1 MMDATYDA
9 GGAGGW
15 GEFGASQ
22 STSTPAAGKPSAL
35 ERLPVFVTV
44 KELCHIPEGEEKI
57 SIGGLSFTNVRVVG
71 TVGAITASED
81 NAHSTEYSLQD
92 ISEPQYCF
100 TVVNYVGLNPDARDT
115 QIFNEGARIHA
126 VGKVR
131 SFDGRLIIV
140 AYQVRE
146 IESDG
151 EFEAFE
157 LEAKIGRHFFE
168 NNLQEAHSGMDLT
181 RYDKTILSS
190 HCRGNRPTNTV
201 GYGGV
206 PATPGGAAAQGSFF
220 SPPAKRARTDAPMV
234 DESKGLAGQKLRIYQ
249 YIVNNSEP
257 TVGVNIRTVKGAI
270 GGDSNFSNDVA
281 YLTDEGHIYNTHDD
295 DHYAPI

>member
-1 MMDATYDA
+1 MDSTAFDA
-9 GGAGGW
+9 GSGW
-15 GEFGASQ
+15 GEYSGSQ
-22 STSTPAAGKPSAL
+22 STSAPAASKPSAL

-44 KELCHIPEGEEKI
+44 KELCNIPEGEEKV

-71 TVGAITASED
+71 TVNAITASED
-81 NAHSTEYSLQD
+81 NANSTEYSLQD

-115 QIFNEGARIHA
+115 QVFSEGTRIHA

-146 IESDG
+146 VESDG
-151 EFEAFE
+151 EYDAFE

-168 NNLQEAHSGMDLT
+168 NNLQEAHPGMDLS
-181 RYDKTILSS
+181 RYDQTILSS
-190 HCRGNRPTNTV
+190 HCRGNRPANSGT
-201 GYGGV
+201 YGGV
-206 PATPGGAAAQGSFF
+206 PATPGGAATQGSFF
-220 SPPAKRARTDAPMV
+220 SPPAKRARTEPDA
-234 DESKGLAGQKLRIYQ
+234 DESKGLAGQKYRIYQ
-249 YIVNNSEP
+249 YIVKHSEP
-257 TVGVNIRTVKGAI
+257 TVGVDIRAVKSAI
-270 GGDSNFSNDVA
+270 GGDANFANDVA